1 MRIIQYEKGR
11 ACARFTRSPAGSL
24 SYGSPFGLLS
34 FEVIR
39 IIQDENGVLSVTD
52 ISIFNKVG
60 GQYSSAQ
67 TSMPYSDDATKKIS
81 LVDNTIFAQPNQIYQ
96 IRFPAKD
103 IVVRVKNYQTTNFS

>member
-1 MRIIQYEKGR
+1 LGENIVLAE
-11 ACARFTRSPAGSL
+11 L
-24 SYGSPFGLLS
+24 N
-34 FEVIR
+34 R